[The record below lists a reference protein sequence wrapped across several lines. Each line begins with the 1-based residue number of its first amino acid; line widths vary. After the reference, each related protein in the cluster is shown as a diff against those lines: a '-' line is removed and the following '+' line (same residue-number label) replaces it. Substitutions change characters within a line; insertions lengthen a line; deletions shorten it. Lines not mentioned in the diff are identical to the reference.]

1 MFVGKYEKLFLNY
14 PQYPLLSGA
23 LPKVIMK
30 TNIIYLVLYINM
42 PNYLEDLFHS
52 FLGYNEHSHVV
63 QKTQVF
69 EKYFLSWMQ
78 VYDLVS
84 CRLQGTGALRPV
96 QFYIEFFVNL
106 NNLNSCETLNHIIP
120 KLGM

>member
-1 MFVGKYEKLFLNY
+1 M
-14 PQYPLLSGA
+14 
-23 LPKVIMK
+23 PKAIIK

-42 PNYLEDLFHS
+42 SNYLEDLFNY
-52 FLGYNEHSHVV
+52 FLVYNEHSPVV

-106 NNLNSCETLNHIIP
+106 NSCVISYHIIP